1 MEYFSQNNLSKL
13 NRQFNLFETHE
24 ELYIEENQYFEL
36 KIKKEALLDWRK
48 RISSHQNNVADLL
61 SKENA
66 QKNIF
71 PVFEIDY
78 ANTINPFNLAS
89 VSINFWRSNQSI
101 NKGPAM
107 YFIIENAE
115 GSNMILY
122 IGETNS
128 ADKRWKG
135 EHDCKR
141 YIKNY
146 KESLSNNDIDS
157 HVDIRFFLDVPKD
170 VKNRRKLEQAL
181 INLWLPPFNKETRG
195 RWSTTFTNI

>member
-1 MEYFSQNNLSKL
+1 MEYSPQNNISKL

-24 ELYIEENQYFEL
+24 DLYIEENQYFEL
-36 KIKKEALLDWRK
+36 KLKKEELLDWRK
-48 RISSHQNNVADLL
+48 RISGHQNNVADLL
-61 SKENA
+61 SKENL

-71 PVFEIDY
+71 PDYEIDY
-78 ANTINPFNLAS
+78 SNKINPFNLAS

-115 GSNMILY
+115 EANMILY

-146 KESLSNNDIDS
+146 KECLSNNDIDS
-157 HVDIRFFLDVPKD
+157 YVDIRFFLDVPKD

-195 RWSTTFTNI
+195 RWSTTFTNT